1 MASMSSSALAPPT
14 YEIEHDIN
22 LVREVITLGFP
33 WKLQHTVLP
42 GTLAV
47 HCFKGRLRDSE
58 GRPNLYPPGTTI
70 KYEPFAA
77 PPWSDAAQHVI
88 VISQGAQRVKITIRC
103 PLPGMGAEPAT
114 LVTVIRFE
122 VTDPIRL
129 IERTPGWEVRG
140 TLARLNEWVA
150 RDICDAVEAAVR
162 PLASSLP
169 SSPEWLT
176 PSGSE
181 RLKDLIVGG
190 TNLSGRGLSLL
201 SDQPPMTSLE
211 YPPSLLEALYDL
223 YTAYVIWQRNLALAD
238 EARRE
243 ELADGLGIER
253 GEIRT
258 AFVAGKAPALEYL
271 VRERPDLLEGIA
283 AQAEPHIQE
292 HTQVLRALLLNDA
305 SSDFYGGLVTALLR
319 DLRRPGS
326 LTRSAVETLQR
337 GSMPGTRHL
346 RPVLRPGSDAARS

>member
-1 MASMSSSALAPPT
+1 MASTPPPLPGPTT

-22 LVREVITLGFP
+22 LVRDVITLGFP
-33 WKLQHTVLP
+33 WRLQHTVLP

-47 HCFKGRLRDSE
+47 HCFKGRLRDSD

-88 VISQGAQRVKITIRC
+88 VISQGAQRVKISIRC
-103 PLPGMGAEPAT
+103 PLPGMGTDPAT
-114 LVTVIRFE
+114 IVTIIRFE

-129 IERTPGWEVRG
+129 IERTPGWEAPG
-140 TLARLNEWVA
+140 SLARLNESVA

-181 RLKDLIVGG
+181 RLKELIVAG
-190 TNLSGRGLSLL
+190 TNLSARGLSLL

-238 EARRE
+238 DSRRE
-243 ELADGLGIER
+243 ELADELGIEK
-253 GEIRT
+253 GDMRT
-258 AFVAGKAPALEYL
+258 AFLAGKAPALEHL
-271 VRERPDLLEGIA
+271 VRERPDLLERIA
-283 AQAEPHIQE
+283 ARAASHIEE
-292 HTQVLRALLLNDA
+292 HTRVLRALLLNEA

-319 DLRRPGS
+319 DLKRPGS
-326 LTRSAVETLQR
+326 LTRSAVDTLQR
-337 GSMPGTRHL
+337 GSAPGARYFGPGLRHGQ
-346 RPVLRPGSDAARS
+346 RD